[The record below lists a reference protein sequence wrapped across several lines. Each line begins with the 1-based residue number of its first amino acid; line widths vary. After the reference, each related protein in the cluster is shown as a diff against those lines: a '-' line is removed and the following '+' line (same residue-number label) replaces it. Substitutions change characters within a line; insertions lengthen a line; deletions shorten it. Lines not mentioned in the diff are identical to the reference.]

1 MCAPQSLSQAG
12 KIQTCFTGVRYV
24 ITLAAPVKPQ
34 VNPRRFTYLYS
45 IIDFMNDPRD
55 NNLRQWL
62 LVIGILLI
70 LSFVGLAIVYM
81 FYESTQRVQRAV
93 QPVSDLTNS
102 VSTQVAQAL
111 RPTPTIIPDPITII
125 HQVRALARL
134 ETIQYSLEKVIT
146 AETRQG
152 TFGFLFGDR
161 LLFVA
166 HGEVIAGVDLA
177 KLEPDDLRLQNGVL
191 YVRLPEPEL
200 FVVRLDNERSYVYDR
215 NIGALSRGEV
225 DLETAARRAAE
236 EEIGRAALEGGILET
251 AGQNA
256 ENFLYRLF
264 IGLGYY
270 DVIFE

>member
-1 MCAPQSLSQAG
+1 
-12 KIQTCFTGVRYV
+12 
-24 ITLAAPVKPQ
+24 
-34 VNPRRFTYLYS
+34 
-45 IIDFMNDPRD
+45 MNDSRE
-55 NNLRQWL
+55 NSSLRGWL

-70 LSFVGLAIVYM
+70 LSFVALAVVYM
-81 FYESTQRVQRAV
+81 IYESTQRVQQAV
-93 QPVSDLTNS
+93 RPVTDLTSS
-102 VSTQVAQAL
+102 VSTQMAQAMN
-111 RPTPTIIPDPITII
+111 PTPTVIPDPITII

-134 ETIQYSLEKVIT
+134 ETIQYTLEKVIT

-177 KLEPDDLRLQNGVL
+177 KLDPNDLRLENGVL
-191 YVRLPEPEL
+191 YVRLPEPEM

-236 EEIGRAALEGGILET
+236 EEIGRAALEAGILDQ
-251 AGQNA
+251 AQQNA

-264 IGLGYY
+264 IGLGYL

>member
-1 MCAPQSLSQAG
+1 
-12 KIQTCFTGVRYV
+12 
-24 ITLAAPVKPQ
+24 
-34 VNPRRFTYLYS
+34 
-45 IIDFMNDPRD
+45 MNDSRN
-55 NNLRQWL
+55 NNLRGWF
-62 LVIGILLI
+62 LVLGILLI
-70 LSFVGLAIVYM
+70 LSFVGLAVVYM
-81 FYESTQRVQRAV
+81 VYESTQRAQQAL
-93 QPVSDLTNS
+93 QPITNLPNV
-102 VSTQVAQAL
+102 VSTQMAEVM
-111 RPTPTIIPDPITII
+111 RPTPTIIPDPVTII

-134 ETIQYSLEKVIT
+134 ETIQYRLEKVIT

-177 KLEPDDLRLQNGVL
+177 KLEPNDLRLQNGVL

-215 NIGALSRGEV
+215 NIGALSRGEQ

-236 EEIGRAALEGGILET
+236 EEIGRAALEAGILDQ

-256 ENFLYRLF
+256 ESFLYRLF
-264 IGLGYY
+264 VGLGYH
-270 DVIFE
+270 DVIFED

>member
-1 MCAPQSLSQAG
+1 
-12 KIQTCFTGVRYV
+12 V

>member
-1 MCAPQSLSQAG
+1 L
-12 KIQTCFTGVRYV
+12 FV
-24 ITLAAPVKPQ
+24 
-34 VNPRRFTYLYS
+34 YLYS
-45 IIDFMNDPRD
+45 IIDFMNDSRD
-55 NNLRQWL
+55 NGNLRGWL

-70 LSFVGLAIVYM
+70 LSFVALAVVYLI
-81 FYESTQRVQRAV
+81 YESTQRVQQAV
-93 QPVSDLTNS
+93 RPVTDLTSS
-102 VSTQVAQAL
+102 VSTQMAQAMN
-111 RPTPTIIPDPITII
+111 PTPTVIPDPITII

-134 ETIQYSLEKVIT
+134 ETIQYTLEKVIT

-177 KLEPDDLRLQNGVL
+177 KLDPNDLRLENGVL
-191 YVRLPEPEL
+191 YVRLPEPEM

-236 EEIGRAALEGGILET
+236 EEIGRAALEAGILDQ
-251 AGQNA
+251 AQQNA

-264 IGLGYY
+264 IGLGYL

>member
-1 MCAPQSLSQAG
+1 LF
-12 KIQTCFTGVRYV
+12 I
-24 ITLAAPVKPQ
+24 
-34 VNPRRFTYLYS
+34 YLYS
-45 IIDFMNDPRD
+45 IIDFMNDSSQ
-55 NNLRQWL
+55 NSNLRGWL

-70 LSFVGLAIVYM
+70 LSFVALAVVYLI
-81 FYESTQRVQRAV
+81 YESTQRVQQAV
-93 QPVSDLTNS
+93 RPVTDLTSS
-102 VSTQVAQAL
+102 VSTQMAQAMN
-111 RPTPTIIPDPITII
+111 PTPTVIPDPITII

-134 ETIQYSLEKVIT
+134 ETIQYTLEKVIT

-177 KLEPDDLRLQNGVL
+177 KLDPNDLRLENGVL
-191 YVRLPEPEL
+191 YVRLPEPEM

-236 EEIGRAALEGGILET
+236 EEIGRAALEAGILDQ
-251 AGQNA
+251 AQQNA

-264 IGLGYY
+264 IGLGYL

>member
-1 MCAPQSLSQAG
+1 
-12 KIQTCFTGVRYV
+12 
-24 ITLAAPVKPQ
+24 
-34 VNPRRFTYLYS
+34 
-45 IIDFMNDPRD
+45 MNDSSQ
-55 NNLRQWL
+55 NSNLRGWL

-70 LSFVGLAIVYM
+70 LSFVALAVVYLI
-81 FYESTQRVQRAV
+81 YESTQRVQQAV
-93 QPVSDLTNS
+93 RPVTDLTSS
-102 VSTQVAQAL
+102 VSTQMAQAMN
-111 RPTPTIIPDPITII
+111 PTPTVIPDPITII

-134 ETIQYSLEKVIT
+134 ETIQYTLEKVIT

-177 KLEPDDLRLQNGVL
+177 KLDPNDLRLENGVL
-191 YVRLPEPEL
+191 YVRLPEPEM

-236 EEIGRAALEGGILET
+236 EEIGRAALEAGILDQ
-251 AGQNA
+251 AQQNA

-264 IGLGYY
+264 IGLGYL

>member
-1 MCAPQSLSQAG
+1 
-12 KIQTCFTGVRYV
+12 
-24 ITLAAPVKPQ
+24 
-34 VNPRRFTYLYS
+34 
-45 IIDFMNDPRD
+45 MNDSR
-55 NNLRQWL
+55 NNALRGWL

-70 LSFVGLAIVYM
+70 LSFVGLAVVYM
-81 FYESTQRVQRAV
+81 VYESTQRAQQAL
-93 QPVSDLTNS
+93 QPITNLPS
-102 VSTQVAQAL
+102 AVSTQMAEAM

-134 ETIQYSLEKVIT
+134 ETIQYRLEKVIT

-152 TFGFLFGDR
+152 SFGFLFGDR

-177 KLEPDDLRLQNGVL
+177 KLEPTDLRLQDGIL

-215 NIGALSRGEV
+215 NIGALSRGEQ

-236 EEIGRAALEGGILET
+236 EEIGRAALEAGILEQ

-264 IGLGYY
+264 VGLGYY
-270 DVIFE
+270 DVIFED